1 MYTVLQISSTWT
13 PWWSTAIN
21 QSSAQNVG
29 NRSLTL
35 HFWLLTLAL
44 KWWHVLSSTHAL
56 TATWSYPPLVRWRLI
71 CVCMMRSPTPC
82 VHSPTLFAQNVVR
95 IPLSKPSL
103 QWTQNSLCG
112 NNEKKEKKKCN
123 VVFTVSKK
131 VLPLIDCLL
140 YSEIITLIVSAVV
153 LLTSWYVPTR
163 ATVFSFWSC
172 IVCVCGFC
180 TINLTVYTHCDSVAG
195 LCFPNQVSL
204 YQHLF
209 ATCLHFS
216 RCVTLKC
223 PICRQFHPTLDVLE
237 EHLTTFHP
245 NQKRYQCLL
254 CRRKYHTHF
263 SFLHHIPQVHK
274 NLDSRAA
281 AEASIDDPEPP
292 DLSFESENH
301 NLPQNF

>member
-1 MYTVLQISSTWT
+1 MSGIVPWLCTSGFSLWLWSGDMFFQVHMHSLQHGVTHLLF
-13 PWWSTAIN
+13 AEG
-21 QSSAQNVG
+21 SSA
-29 NRSLTL
+29 S
-35 HFWLLTLAL
+35 A
-44 KWWHVLSSTHAL
+44 WWGVPHRVC
-56 TATWSYPPLVRWRLI
+56 TARLCLPRMWCVYLWVNPLYSEHRTV
-71 CVCMMRSPTPC
+71 CVAIMKRK
-82 VHSPTLFAQNVVR
+82 R
-95 IPLSKPSL
+95 
-103 QWTQNSLCG
+103 
-112 NNEKKEKKKCN
+112 EKKCN